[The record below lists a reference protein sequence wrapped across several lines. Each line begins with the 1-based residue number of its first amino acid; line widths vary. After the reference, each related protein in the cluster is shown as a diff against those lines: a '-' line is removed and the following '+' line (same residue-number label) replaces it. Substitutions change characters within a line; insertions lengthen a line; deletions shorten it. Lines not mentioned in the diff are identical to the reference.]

1 MSYIQV
7 VDDDMA
13 DKIIGVMWNTGSD
26 SPALQQIDIDGDV
39 ITKKSTA
46 WFDRHPV
53 WGGMKRCTLSE
64 AQTKKINDIGIGKN
78 VTSKIPVDDQIAA
91 IRKQLILVSE
101 AVKVPLDKDFQALE
115 DLVASEKAKKEKK
128 VETVKPKKASA
139 KKSK

>member
-1 MSYIQV
+1 M
-7 VDDDMA
+7 
-13 DKIIGVMWNTGSD
+13 
-26 SPALQQIDIDGDV
+26 
-39 ITKKSTA
+39 
-46 WFDRHPV
+46 
-53 WGGMKRCTLSE
+53 TLNE

-101 AVKVPLDKDFQALE
+101 AVKVSLDKDFQALE

-128 VETVKPKKASA
+128 VETVKPAKNTV

>member
-1 MSYIQV
+1 M
-7 VDDDMA
+7 
-13 DKIIGVMWNTGSD
+13 
-26 SPALQQIDIDGDV
+26 
-39 ITKKSTA
+39 
-46 WFDRHPV
+46 
-53 WGGMKRCTLSE
+53 TLSE

-78 VTSKIPVDDQIAA
+78 VTSQISIDNQIAA
-91 IRKQLILVSE
+91 LRKQIAALSE